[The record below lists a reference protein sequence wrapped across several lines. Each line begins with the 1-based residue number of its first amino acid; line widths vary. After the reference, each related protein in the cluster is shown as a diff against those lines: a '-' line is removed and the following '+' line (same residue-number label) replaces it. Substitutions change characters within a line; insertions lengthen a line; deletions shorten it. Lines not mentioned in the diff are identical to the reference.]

1 LRALI
6 SSTTYEALVNVLG
19 CNKPW
24 MMRELNDLMTSH
36 TSSQE
41 AIWANFG
48 EDKGKAWAQP
58 IDEVNSEFVI
68 AVDRVH

>member
-1 LRALI
+1 
-6 SSTTYEALVNVLG
+6 
-19 CNKPW
+19 